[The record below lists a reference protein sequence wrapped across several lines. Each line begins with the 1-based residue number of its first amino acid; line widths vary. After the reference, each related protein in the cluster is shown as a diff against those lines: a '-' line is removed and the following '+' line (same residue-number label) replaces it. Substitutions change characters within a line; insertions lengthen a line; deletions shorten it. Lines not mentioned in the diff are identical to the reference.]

1 MVYMFCI
8 LFICFVLFLYCFFVY
23 YFAIMLF
30 SLNNNHNGYFSVL
43 FIQKA
48 HNPFIENSVNIHK
61 AKHEIK

>member
-1 MVYMFCI
+1 MVYT
-8 LFICFVLFLYCFFVY
+8 LFIYILC
-23 YFAIMLF
+23 FAIMLF
-30 SLNNNHNGYFSVL
+30 SFNNNHNGYFSVL